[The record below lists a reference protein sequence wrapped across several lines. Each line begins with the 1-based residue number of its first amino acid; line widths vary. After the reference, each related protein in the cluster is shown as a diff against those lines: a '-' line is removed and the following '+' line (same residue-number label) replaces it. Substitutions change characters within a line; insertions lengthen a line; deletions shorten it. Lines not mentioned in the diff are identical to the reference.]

1 MHIIIKGIWR
11 LLVALS
17 IDLDAYVN
25 CLFNTLNPWYKKL
38 RKLMLIS
45 GGSITLGSCLLVRR
59 SRQFLVNFS
68 DNSKLYRK
76 FLTLIWWKLKNL
88 DQFGLLMVA
97 QYCLSVIKRFLLKKK
112 AILLKSLKKKLM

>member
-1 MHIIIKGIWR
+1 MSNRVQEFIR
-11 LLVALS
+11 
-17 IDLDAYVN
+17 
-25 CLFNTLNPWYKKL
+25 YKKL